1 MGVLMNI
8 GGFFWALH
16 SDDRVM
22 KKMIKQGQC
31 ACDEIL
37 AILFCVAYFTRKQP
51 LPNSKFSSLCSLFV
65 SVKIFITQSMYYNE
79 KLCVDLVACK
89 STII

>member
-37 AILFCVAYFTRKQP
+37 AILFCVAYFTRK
-51 LPNSKFSSLCSLFV
+51 
-65 SVKIFITQSMYYNE
+65 
-79 KLCVDLVACK
+79 
-89 STII
+89 